1 MTAMD
6 SHVVDPL
13 GRRRW
18 QAEPGSEK
26 EEDKQKASWLRRGR
40 VSSVCRHNPPESNP
54 SIAVFGDCVV
64 PVNNSVVGFACLPHG
79 VMARN
84 RGKAGLQRVSSR
96 AAPLAFPR
104 WWLS

>member
-26 EEDKQKASWLRRGR
+26 EEDKQKASWLCRRL
-40 VSSVCRHNPPESNP
+40 SSVCRRR
-54 SIAVFGDCVV
+54 A
-64 PVNNSVVGFACLPHG
+64 LG
-79 VMARN
+79 VEPLY
-84 RGKAGLQRVSSR
+84 RGI
-96 AAPLAFPR
+96 
-104 WWLS
+104 W

>member
-18 QAEPGSEK
+18 QAEAGSEK
-26 EEDKQKASWLRRGR
+26 EEDKQKASWLYRL
-40 VSSVCRHNPPESNP
+40 SSVCRRNPSQSNP
-54 SIAVFGDCVV
+54 SIAVFGDCVES
-64 PVNNSVVGFACLPHG
+64 VNNSVVGYARSSLG
-79 VMARN
+79 VVTRN
-84 RGKAGLQRVSSR
+84 RGKAGVRRVSSR
-96 AAPLAFPR
+96 LPPPAFPR